1 MNKKIKRIRWMFGRV
16 DKLDAEAGS
25 MRHLSWK
32 KFKQNRIAMISIA
45 ILLIIIAIAYIVPVF
60 YHISYSD
67 MNLPMAKQPPS
78 MEHLLGTDEYGRDIL
93 IRLIY
98 GGRVSMTVALAAMSI
113 QLFIGILLGSLAGY
127 FGGYVDALIMRL
139 TDVFMCFP
147 FYIIA
152 ICLAAILGPGLRN
165 SILIIG
171 FLQWP
176 GLARIVR
183 AQIMSVKENDYVL
196 AAKSL
201 GISSW
206 KIVAKHILPNIISP
220 IIVSATLS
228 IAGAIMSEAALSYLG
243 LGVKIPQPSWGNMLS
258 AAQSMKVLNSE
269 WWRWVPPGV
278 MIVIVVMAFNYIGEG
293 IEKAMDPKAGV

>member
-1 MNKKIKRIRWMFGRV
+1 MFGRV

-32 KFKQNRIAMISIA
+32 KFKQNKMAMFSIGV
-45 ILLIIIAIAYIVPVF
+45 LVLIIAIAYIVPLI

-67 MNLPMAKQPPS
+67 MNLPLARQSPS
-78 MEHLLGTDEYGRDIL
+78 SEHLLGTDEYGRDIL

-113 QLFIGILLGSLAGY
+113 QLFIGVLLGSLAGY
-127 FGGYVDALIMRL
+127 FGGYIDAIIMRL

-183 AQIMSVKENDYVL
+183 AQIMSVKENDYVM
-196 AAKSL
+196 AAKSM

-206 KIVAKHILPNIISP
+206 KIVTKHILPNIISP